1 MPEITISDAPQTTE
15 TIRAMSLTQIQSA
28 IRSFL
33 PVPLKKPVAR
43 GKRHHRMNVVKH
55 TVTMFP
61 LQLPLVTGTVHASIL
76 GVITM
81 VLIGVKG
88 PAERAIR
95 LVCLATSVE
104 AAHAIEDIVTSG
116 KPERELMRLNAR

>member
-1 MPEITISDAPQTTE
+1 
-15 TIRAMSLTQIQSA
+15 
-28 IRSFL
+28 
-33 PVPLKKPVAR
+33 
-43 GKRHHRMNVVKH
+43 MNVVKH